1 MQSEILNGPDSTH
14 IHQRIIPI
22 LNNIL
27 PRDAKTTET
36 TVKMKSTGDRD
47 QYRTEHKIISKQGV
61 LNIPSP
67 MIKMQACMYIPTSNK
82 EP

>member
-1 MQSEILNGPDSTH
+1 MKMQSEILNGPDSTH

-27 PRDAKTTET
+27 PWDAKTTET
-36 TVKMKSTGDRD
+36 SVKTNSTGDGD
-47 QYRTEHKIISKQGV
+47 QCRTEHKVISKQGV

-67 MIKMQACMYIPTSNK
+67 MIKMQACMYIHT
-82 EP
+82 